1 MFRVLSEMTNV
12 EKLERKIAELS
23 PEELTVFRRWFAEF
37 DAAVWD
43 AQLEA
48 DARSGAL
55 DGLAE
60 EAIADHKAGRS
71 RAL

>member
-1 MFRVLSEMTNV
+1 MTNV